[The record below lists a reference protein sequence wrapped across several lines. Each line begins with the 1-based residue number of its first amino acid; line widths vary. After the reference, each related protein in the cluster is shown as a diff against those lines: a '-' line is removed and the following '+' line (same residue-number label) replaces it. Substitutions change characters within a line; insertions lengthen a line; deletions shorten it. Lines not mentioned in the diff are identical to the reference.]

1 MQSFYYL
8 CYTIFSKDR
17 KQRLDRHDKFIYA
30 HPHIENHIKKEDYF
44 SISVRKKIGVNI
56 GNNCFVPDKNCWSS
70 EPYLISV
77 GDHCQITSG
86 VRIFTHGG
94 GNTVRCQIPD
104 FDVFGK
110 VKIGNWCY
118 IGNNSLIM
126 PGVTIGDHVLV
137 ASGSVVTKSV
147 PSGVVVA
154 GNPARI
160 ICTIEEYLSRNKGY
174 NVGSYGLSHEEKKT
188 FLQSL
193 DESRFIT
200 KAYLK

>member
-1 MQSFYYL
+1 MINLYKYIRTFKAIIKKKITSPY
-8 CYTIFSKDR
+8 
-17 KQRLDRHDKFIYA
+17 IYA
-30 HPHIENHIKKEDYF
+30 K
-44 SISVRKKIGVNI
+44 RIGVNI
-56 GNNCFVPDKNCWSS
+56 GSNCFVPDKDCWSS

-94 GNTVRCQIPD
+94 GNAVRCHISD

-118 IGNNSLIM
+118 IGNNSLII
-126 PGVTIGDHVLV
+126 TIGDQVLV

-147 PSGVVVA
+147 PSRVVVA

-160 ICTIEEYLSRNKGY
+160 ICTIDEYLARNNRY
-174 NVGSYGLSHEEKKT
+174 NIGSYGLSHEKKKSL
-188 FLQSL
+188 LQNL
-193 DESRFIT
+193 DESRFIHKT
-200 KAYLK
+200 YLK